1 MTMPSLQFPKADRE
15 SMDAPLRLVDF
26 RDFAMRHRRL
36 LAYCTIG
43 AAVLSLAWTLLQPR
57 SWVSASAFTPQA
69 RRSQA
74 GLSGLA
80 AQLGAALPLGD
91 ANQSPTFY
99 ADLARSRQVL
109 GGVVDTPLDSSSMP
123 GRTLIEVYNITRGS
137 GPVRRERAIER
148 LARDVQVGVSLRTG
162 VVTLAVKAR
171 NPELALELN
180 QRILAMINRYNLQSR
195 QSQATA
201 ERDFTEG
208 RLSDARAE
216 LREAEDRLQAFLL
229 GNREVKTP
237 ALVIQEQRL
246 RRTLTERQGAVT
258 TLVQAFEQAR
268 IEEVRDTPVISM
280 VEPANLPARPAP
292 RYTLAKLLIGAV
304 LGLLAGAL
312 VGTVRD
318 RTRLRPVAPS
328 VTPA

>member
-1 MTMPSLQFPKADRE
+1 MTIPSLQFPAAERE
-15 SMDAPLRLVDF
+15 SLDPPLRLVDF
-26 RDFAMRHRRL
+26 RDFVMRHRRL
-36 LAYCTIG
+36 LAYCAIG
-43 AAVLSLAWTLLQPR
+43 AAVLSLSWTLLQPR

-69 RRSQA
+69 RRSQS

-123 GRTLIEVYNITRGS
+123 KRTLIEVYDITRGS
-137 GPVRRERAIER
+137 GPVRREKAIER

-162 VVTLAVKAR
+162 VVSLEVKAR

-180 QRILAMINRYNLQSR
+180 RRILALMNRYNLQSR

-201 ERDFTEG
+201 ERDFTER

-246 RRTLTERQGAVT
+246 RRTLNERQAAVT

-292 RYTLAKLLIGAV
+292 RWTLAKVLIGAV
-304 LGLLAGAL
+304 LGLLTGGL
-312 VGTVRD
+312 VGVVQD
-318 RTRLRPVAPS
+318 RIAPRPRVPS
-328 VTPA
+328 TTPS